1 MNVKEYFDLSGE
13 TALVTGGAQGLGEQM
28 AIGLTEAGARVVI
41 ADLNLDKAEE
51 VASSLQKMG
60 KESIALQIDVT
71 RKEQV
76 EKVVSDVVSRFSTL
90 DILVTSAGVGQWVAA
105 EEMSEEDWRK
115 VIDINLT
122 GLFFCCQAA
131 GKEMIRRKKGSI
143 INIASMSGI
152 AVNYPQCQSHYNT
165 SKSGVIQL
173 TRSLALEWAKHNV
186 RVNALAPGYMQTK
199 LVEDLLVKLPEY
211 AEQWKKYTPMG
222 RLGDPSEIKAPCVFL
237 ASQAA
242 SFITGSVLVMDGG
255 YTIW

>member
-1 MNVKEYFDLSGE
+1 VNVKECFNLSGG

-28 AIGLTEAGARVVI
+28 AIGLAEAGAYVVI
-41 ADLNLDKAEE
+41 ADLNLERAEE

-60 KESIALQIDVT
+60 NESCALRVDVT
-71 RKEQV
+71 QKDQV
-76 EKVVSDVVSRFSTL
+76 ESMVSETVSRFGSL
-90 DILVTSAGVGQWVAA
+90 DILVTSAGVGQWMAA
-105 EEMSEEDWRK
+105 EKMSEEDWRR
-115 VIDINLT
+115 VIDINLN
-122 GLFFCCQAA
+122 GVFFCCQAA
-131 GKEMIRRKKGSI
+131 GKEMIQQRKGSI

-165 SKSGVIQL
+165 SKSGVIML

-199 LVEDLLVKLPEY
+199 LVEDLLAKLPEY

-222 RLGDPSEIKAPCVFL
+222 RLGDPGEIKAPCVFL